1 MDIKLAILIIVMFAV
16 GFALIGG
23 ALGSLWQ
30 DAKNA
35 LGSRSRRRREEAT
48 GGVSG

>member
-1 MDIKLAILIIVMFAV
+1 MSIKLAILIIVTFAV
-16 GFALIGG
+16 GFALIGA

-35 LGSRSRRRREEAT
+35 FGSRRGRRREDAT
-48 GGVSG
+48 GGVSE